1 MDLKELEK
9 EIRQKTIDEILDWID
24 SQTEEVGRIKY
35 TVSSEIIVKHLQE
48 MKRQ

>member
-35 TVSSEIIVKHLQE
+35 TVSREMIVNHLQE